1 MPPQIPDY
9 IPAEERDMYNFFLE
23 NEDFE
28 ALQEFDVKYKPQVSQ
43 PPATEPEARDPFAP
57 SFMDT
62 PQERAELKATEDIRM
77 AQPLDTGTPVQPPIV
92 PLTPTATAQNI
103 QALQTIEAQQ
113 DKEATAPNEFYRR
126 ILASSVYDP
135 ALEPALTRSHE
146 RLTKDFDRE
155 QAKLFNQL
163 TEQNIQTGQDL
174 FQAQQNAFTTI
185 TGIIG
190 ADRIQQG
197 FLAPRVK
204 TGEGGIPDLR
214 VTAPEGDELGVLDAF
229 GRRTFTTEAQAEAA
243 RKRKEEAERLRSS
256 MFASFLQQARS
267 DLNEDDY
274 DTTGDFTTAISD
286 RAKQLES
293 QYVQGE
299 LLSSIAQ
306 QVLDGYRQANNL
318 PANHTFTQ
326 QEREDLAQATDYFY
340 NNYTTNIYPE
350 YAGEAPEEMPAFL
363 KEVLIEERETGEVVE
378 TRTGQALRGAVGL
391 FRPVSELV
399 TDVMTYPVYEN
410 PNGTF
415 TYPEGTDNFLQQ
427 PLITTPERE
436 QLGYWGRV
444 AADINDTRTLQDDFM
459 AMPQLTKEIGD
470 EAAGILG
477 MGIEVMMPVTPI
489 GLLAPTAKVAA
500 TGAKAVPRIARGV
513 ESLAKADGKIASLA
527 RSTAKTSDAAI
538 NYVEQSV
545 VPVLE
550 DVVGSA
556 GRGYQNYKTNQA
568 RRQLSF
574 DASDIDMA
582 SETLSKQLNDLIA
595 KGEDVTA
602 VERIM
607 MEELEMQIDS
617 LAFLPRGKKINFA
630 DMDELVDVETLALLA
645 RAKTGDVGA
654 VANDI
659 VQAQRLLQRMA
670 TEGASIDDLSTGI
683 GKRIYASL
691 YRAKAF
697 GIADEII
704 SDDFFQLV
712 NQIQKGELSQSA
724 VDAANRTLRNQQVL
738 NYVSKDLTRSYLN
751 DFLFNMTPEN
761 FVFISPR
768 MAVSVPAYKKFGQE
782 ANEATANFMKDGV
795 SFTPARDSIALKLD
809 QEEGLTT
816 LVEYVKAV
824 DEAYGVAPSEVVTA
838 LKRKIL
844 SMEENVGSTIQLT
857 QEEFNLLHGAVKEKA
872 FFELVAENKGIN
884 AKKYMT
890 LLPRRATQEAVER
903 ADVPLIR
910 RNEMARAIRSFGR
923 DFFRYKNPKLNYSQ
937 ASQYGMV
944 RTLQD
949 VESEFSNIPQQMSVY
964 ARRTLDDN
972 NGNTTLA
979 FQQMIKEQ
987 GLVQGLETDF
997 DILATLMRDAFDMT
1011 GISDDVFEAF
1021 VRSRLK
1027 EGELIPDAFNR
1038 MYDDFIKVYP
1048 SKEVTA
1054 LGGKFLEKKQT
1065 ALNMIVFIAEGMK
1078 ANTTNKVIRKMENL
1092 YPQMF
1097 IHKTLTAEE
1106 RALVKEGIDVEK
1118 TARAQALDK
1127 RLAEIDEEF
1136 RLIEDDNKFEI
1147 GRVQQ
1152 EAEIELER
1160 LAKAHKTALDN
1171 LTEAK
1176 KNTNEL
1182 YKRLATEMRAER
1194 LAEVK
1199 KVSGK
1204 ANKDAVKAQ
1213 YTTKLNE
1220 LEAERVATNTT
1231 TDEMILS
1238 EKEAAKKQAE
1248 SLKAL
1253 RDGDVQKYRE
1263 AIGRAREIVAGTRAR
1278 AKFPQREAIREE
1290 IQRLS
1295 GEVREAS
1302 VIRRDIAAPIIEQ
1315 EILNTQR
1322 KVATE
1327 IYKLLS
1333 NDIIEVMQDTQIRYM
1348 NSLLSDLYEGKI
1360 ADFGIRVEGGVPTY
1374 SYFLGSQGNAL
1385 TSTAIRSMLTKG
1397 RIKQVVRTLNGI
1409 PEEQLRL
1416 LVRDIEVDPRLITEL
1431 NLSPEEV
1438 LASKFIIQMVD
1449 MNQIQI
1455 MEKLMGFNPNTFI
1468 ASLENVGFPA
1478 IKTLD
1483 TYEGIRPLISNFNGK
1498 GVIALPEDIAI
1509 INRLKR
1515 ANIEGTLGQTF
1526 EALSR
1531 KDMNLAQYALGS
1543 IGYAVI
1549 AANQATKGGMLGGVF
1564 APTGKYISVNAI
1576 TAPFIMAYTT
1586 PQVASGTIVRT
1597 ILGGLAGGAV
1607 GGVAGATIGMS
1618 AEPIIR
1624 LLRAYVKT
1632 AGQSSPLVNGM
1643 INALAGGSVAFFA
1656 GAPVLGGALAGGG
1669 LGVGAK
1675 YLGDILEA
1683 TIRKQGGT
1691 GFIGSKLG
1699 MLDPQAKALTT
1710 IDGRV
1715 ITAGEFQDMLS
1726 RNNILFS
1733 QVNFEFGQ
1741 RALDNIT
1748 RNLETSATGTKV
1760 NPVRQALRWLRPD
1773 RPNYWNTIAQ
1783 ETDNAFRMQVFHDS
1797 LLLGYTEKEAA
1808 ELARR
1813 SLLDYS
1819 DVSEIEQRYIAQY
1832 FLFYSFARQSFFE
1845 VAGAIGRD
1853 PAAISNIVKAAKY
1866 GVLQKKL
1873 MGTDAL
1879 FNDTTMKEKALS
1891 ALWTK
1896 LGTSY
1901 DETMTL
1907 HYGAAFPSTES
1918 FIQIANN
1925 SFLIYDALGDYD
1937 VEGGVENH
1945 LIETFVV
1952 KGNPFVRIMFE
1963 QQSKK
1968 FRSQNAPH
1976 GVMPVR
1982 EVIAHKSMGS
1992 FDLLAPFFDLEPIPP
2007 EEMIIG
2013 NPTYPETGKEENVQ
2027 YRFASKDGRL
2037 KYAAWKAGIIA
2048 MGLDRGVQDWAS
2060 TTAEK
2065 LELEGARLK
2074 RYTDGNMY
2082 LEAAGL
2088 STPIMVPNHIVEKDK
2103 VMRQIKKEL
2112 SAEMD

>member
-1 MPPQIPDY
+1 
-9 IPAEERDMYNFFLE
+9 
-23 NEDFE
+23 
-28 ALQEFDVKYKPQVSQ
+28 
-43 PPATEPEARDPFAP
+43 
-57 SFMDT
+57 
-62 PQERAELKATEDIRM
+62 
-77 AQPLDTGTPVQPPIV
+77 
-92 PLTPTATAQNI
+92 
-103 QALQTIEAQQ
+103 
-113 DKEATAPNEFYRR
+113 
-126 ILASSVYDP
+126 
-135 ALEPALTRSHE
+135 
-146 RLTKDFDRE
+146 
-155 QAKLFNQL
+155 
-163 TEQNIQTGQDL
+163 
-174 FQAQQNAFTTI
+174 
-185 TGIIG
+185 
-190 ADRIQQG
+190 
-197 FLAPRVK
+197 
-204 TGEGGIPDLR
+204 
-214 VTAPEGDELGVLDAF
+214 
-229 GRRTFTTEAQAEAA
+229 
-243 RKRKEEAERLRSS
+243 
-256 MFASFLQQARS
+256 
-267 DLNEDDY
+267 
-274 DTTGDFTTAISD
+274 
-286 RAKQLES
+286 
-293 QYVQGE
+293 
-299 LLSSIAQ
+299 
-306 QVLDGYRQANNL
+306 
-318 PANHTFTQ
+318 
-326 QEREDLAQATDYFY
+326 
-340 NNYTTNIYPE
+340 
-350 YAGEAPEEMPAFL
+350 
-363 KEVLIEERETGEVVE
+363 
-378 TRTGQALRGAVGL
+378 
-391 FRPVSELV
+391 
-399 TDVMTYPVYEN
+399 
-410 PNGTF
+410 
-415 TYPEGTDNFLQQ
+415 
-427 PLITTPERE
+427 
-436 QLGYWGRV
+436 
-444 AADINDTRTLQDDFM
+444 
-459 AMPQLTKEIGD
+459 
-470 EAAGILG
+470 
-477 MGIEVMMPVTPI
+477 
-489 GLLAPTAKVAA
+489 
-500 TGAKAVPRIARGV
+500 
-513 ESLAKADGKIASLA
+513 
-527 RSTAKTSDAAI
+527 
-538 NYVEQSV
+538 
-545 VPVLE
+545 
-550 DVVGSA
+550 
-556 GRGYQNYKTNQA
+556 
-568 RRQLSF
+568 
-574 DASDIDMA
+574 
-582 SETLSKQLNDLIA
+582 
-595 KGEDVTA
+595 
-602 VERIM
+602 
-607 MEELEMQIDS
+607 
-617 LAFLPRGKKINFA
+617 
-630 DMDELVDVETLALLA
+630 
-645 RAKTGDVGA
+645 
-654 VANDI
+654 
-659 VQAQRLLQRMA
+659 
-670 TEGASIDDLSTGI
+670 
-683 GKRIYASL
+683 
-691 YRAKAF
+691 
-697 GIADEII
+697 
-704 SDDFFQLV
+704 
-712 NQIQKGELSQSA
+712 
-724 VDAANRTLRNQQVL
+724 
-738 NYVSKDLTRSYLN
+738 
-751 DFLFNMTPEN
+751 
-761 FVFISPR
+761 
-768 MAVSVPAYKKFGQE
+768 
-782 ANEATANFMKDGV
+782 
-795 SFTPARDSIALKLD
+795 
-809 QEEGLTT
+809 
-816 LVEYVKAV
+816 
-824 DEAYGVAPSEVVTA
+824 
-838 LKRKIL
+838 
-844 SMEENVGSTIQLT
+844 MEENAGATIQLT

-872 FFELVAENKGIN
+872 FFELVAEDKGIN

-890 LLPRRATQEAVER
+890 LLPRRATEEAVKR

-944 RTLQD
+944 RTLQE

-972 NGNTTLA
+972 KGNTTLA

-987 GLVQGLETDF
+987 AVVQGLETDF
-997 DILATLMRDAFDMT
+997 DILTTLMRNTFDTT

-1021 VRSRLK
+1021 VRSRLQ

-1054 LGGKFLEKKQT
+1054 LGGKFFEKKQT

-1106 RALVKEGIDVEK
+1106 KALVKEGIDVEK

-1136 RLIEDDNKFEI
+1136 RLVEDESKFNI
-1147 GRVQQ
+1147 DRVKQ

-1160 LAKAHKTALDN
+1160 LATTHKATIDTLNTAVKEN
-1171 LTEAK
+1171 
-1176 KNTNEL
+1176 NEL
-1182 YKRLATEMRAER
+1182 YKKLATKMRAER

-1204 ANKDAVKAQ
+1204 ANKDAVRTR

-1220 LEAERVATNTT
+1220 LEAERKSINDVTTN
-1231 TDEMILS
+1231 MIK
-1238 EKEAAKKQAE
+1238 EEREAATRQAE
-1248 SLKAL
+1248 QLRAL
-1253 RDGDVQKYRE
+1253 RDGDIQKYRE
-1263 AIGRAREIVAGTRAR
+1263 GLVEAREIVAGTRAR
-1278 AKFPQREAIREE
+1278 AKFPQREAIKEE

-1295 GEVREAS
+1295 QEVQEAG
-1302 VIRRDIAAPIIEQ
+1302 VLRRDIAQPIIEQ

-1385 TSTAIRSMLTKG
+1385 TSTAIRSLLTKG

-1438 LASKFIIQMVD
+1438 LASKFIVQMVD

-1526 EALSR
+1526 EKLSR
-1531 KDMNLAQYALGS
+1531 KDMNLAQYALGN

-1549 AANQATKGGMLGGVF
+1549 AANQGTKGGMLGGVF

-1607 GGVAGATIGMS
+1607 GGVAGMTIGMS

-1624 LLRAYVKT
+1624 LLRAYLKT
-1632 AGQSSPLVNGM
+1632 AGQSRPYV
-1643 INALAGGSVAFFA
+1643 NALINGLAGASVAGFAVGAGG
-1656 GAPVLGGALAGGG
+1656 VLGGALAGGG
-1669 LGVGAK
+1669 IGIAAK
-1675 YLGDILEA
+1675 YLGDILETA
-1683 TIRKQGGT
+1683 IRKQGGT

-1715 ITAGEFQDMLS
+1715 ITAGEFQDMLA

-1748 RNLETSATGTKV
+1748 RNLETSATGAKV
-1760 NPVRQALRWLRPD
+1760 NGVRQALRWLRPD

-1819 DVSEIEQRYIAQY
+1819 DISEIEQRYIAQY

-1853 PAAISNIVKAAKY
+1853 PTALSNIVKAAKY

-1918 FIQIANN
+1918 FIQVANN
-1925 SFLIYDALGDYD
+1925 SFLIYDALGDYE

-1945 LIETFVV
+1945 LIETLVV

-2065 LELEGARLK
+2065 LELDGAILK

-2082 LEAAGL
+2082 LEAGGL